1 MTETDSPP
9 PPLAAFQGS
18 VTCRRAYN
26 ALILTGS
33 AADSADDILI
43 LTFIAPTVP
52 DLPEHLTAATIRAL
66 GGQRYGITS
75 ASRDWIVAAAAAHV
89 HRDIGTAFYRAVP
102 PRPTPLAKRL
112 LWRVLLAVAGTRAG
126 KRLLLWVRRRT

>member
-1 MTETDSPP
+1 MTEIDSPP

-18 VTCRRAYN
+18 VTCRRARN

-33 AADSADDILI
+33 AADCAGDILI

-52 DLPEHLTAATIRAL
+52 DLPEHLAAATVRAL
-66 GGQRYGITS
+66 GGQGYGITS
-75 ASRDWIVAAAAAHV
+75 ASGDWIVAAASAHV
-89 HRDIGTAFYRAVP
+89 HRDIGGAFYRAVP

-112 LWRVLLAVAGTRAG
+112 LWRVLLALAATRAG
-126 KRLLLWVRRRT
+126 KRLLVSFRRGT